1 MTSLTLPTK
10 KTEPVRDP
18 NKVRWYFYGEPGV
31 GKTTLASKFRDP
43 LFLCTEEG
51 VGFLSVYKKSISCWA
66 DFKAILKL
74 LVEQDPEAEQ
84 FGTVVVDTVDLLFLM
99 CEKHVCEAK
108 GIAHPSDLEWGKG
121 WAALRDEFKI
131 VLGYMSR
138 MKQGLVFVGHA
149 QLFEKKER
157 GTTITCMKPSL
168 TNTGAKVIIPLV
180 DVMILCEVVEVQ
192 DPKDSKFKK
201 VHRCRSEPS
210 EYAYCKDRTG
220 TLPAKFPMDY
230 NLIERFISGKHV
242 ESNVDTADTNTNT
255 DTKE

>member
-1 MTSLTLPTK
+1 MSTSLSLPSK
-10 KTEPVRDP
+10 KTDVIDDP

-51 VGFLSVYKKSISCWA
+51 VGFLSVYKVSIDSW
-66 DFKAILKL
+66 DTFKKVLKM
-74 LVEQDPEAEQ
+74 VVDEDPEAER
-84 FGTVVVDTVDLLFLM
+84 FGTVVVDTVDILFMM

-131 VLGYMSR
+131 VLAYMAR

-157 GTTITCMKPSL
+157 GKAITCMKPSL
-168 TNTGAKVIIPLV
+168 TNTGSKVIIPLV
-180 DVMILCEVVEVQ
+180 DVMILCEVAEVQ
-192 DPKDSKFKK
+192 DPADGQFKK
-201 VHRCRSEPS
+201 VHRCRTEPS

-220 TLPAKFPMDY
+220 RLPATFPMDY
-230 NLIERFISGKHV
+230 GLLEAYIREEDPH
-242 ESNVDTADTNTNT
+242 TDTNMKDT
-255 DTKE
+255 DTDE